1 MPFAPA
7 STESTITAR
16 FPSEQSWM
24 MWGSFLQAYKAVVE
38 RIDGELKDK
47 GALSLAQFEMIL
59 RVRDVG
65 GRIRFVDLATIMMV
79 SPSRISRQIDAL
91 HSRGYLLRE
100 ATNKDRRA
108 TFAVLT
114 ASGERAYQKALGLFL
129 QAFERHFLS
138 HVPKRFAKPFVAC
151 LMALIDDS
159 DSLDKAAILVDS
171 TRKRNGLSVK
181 QATHRPEL

>member
-1 MPFAPA
+1 MSFTPA
-7 STESTITAR
+7 TTESTITAK
-16 FPSEQSWM
+16 FPSEHSWM

-38 RIDGELKDK
+38 RIDKELKDK
-47 GALSLAQFEMIL
+47 GALSLAQFEMVL

-114 ASGERAYQKALGLFL
+114 ASGERAYQKSLGIFL
-129 QAFERHFLS
+129 LAFEKHFLS

-151 LMALIDDS
+151 LRALIDDS
-159 DSLDKAAILVDS
+159 DSMDKVAVLVDR
-171 TRKRNGLSVK
+171 TRKRNGLTEGK
-181 QATHRPEL
+181 TLNRI